1 MEKQVSS
8 IVFDLIVILF
18 GLSKLRF
25 SEKTSDKINFGI
37 IHGNVD
43 QNLKWNHTNESLIL
57 DKYFKLASETK
68 SNYIFLPETSFPLLR
83 NRISKSYLDKYFNNK
98 HLKFLFLEHQSMSM
112 VIFTILFSLKVR

>member
-1 MEKQVSS
+1 MEKQVP
-8 IVFDLIVILF
+8 IVFDFNLILF

-37 IHGNVD
+37 IQGNVD

-83 NRISKSYLDKYFNNK
+83 NRISKSYLDNILIISISNS
-98 HLKFLFLEHQSMSM
+98 FLEHQSMSM
-112 VIFTILFSLKVR
+112 VIF